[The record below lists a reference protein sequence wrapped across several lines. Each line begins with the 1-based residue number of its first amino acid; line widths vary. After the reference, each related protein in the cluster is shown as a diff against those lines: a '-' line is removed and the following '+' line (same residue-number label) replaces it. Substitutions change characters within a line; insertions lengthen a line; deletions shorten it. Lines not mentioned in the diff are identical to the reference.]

1 MWNIV
6 VSHKGVYI
14 LLIALFLLLL
24 KYFFNFKPKFILPR
38 KFLLKKLRLW
48 WFRQRSYRIW
58 FFVVLKYVLI
68 ISVLLSFLQ
77 IKFLVGKTIERQK
90 DIPIQILFDVSL
102 SMTADDIKP
111 SRFDAAKMAVSRLM
125 KNLSWYNFSLI
136 TFSGIPFV
144 YMPFSHDFKSMSL
157 YWNATTLAN
166 FPPVEEFVGTAIWDA
181 LILAM
186 ENIDHYNSGGDQTG
200 PKVVVL
206 ITDGDSNIG
215 YDPVQLI
222 PSLQDNNIIVF
233 SLWVWAEDYLIWYD
247 YFDTPVTTSIN
258 TTLLADISKKTGW
271 RFYRILDEKSFSPVF
286 DDIVGVVRA
295 QEREKVVKQYWEL
308 NKLLYVLV
316 IVSLVGLLWW
326 RISLLKKSP
335 VVDWWL

>member
-1 MWNIV
+1 M
-6 VSHKGVYI
+6 
-14 LLIALFLLLL
+14 
-24 KYFFNFKPKFILPR
+24 
-38 KFLLKKLRLW
+38 
-48 WFRQRSYRIW
+48 
-58 FFVVLKYVLI
+58 
-68 ISVLLSFLQ
+68 
-77 IKFLVGKTIERQK
+77 VGKTIERQK